1 MNLKVERLGEDKWVL
16 LEDFVVFTS
25 KYKIVVKK
33 GFDFDAASIPKV
45 LWSVIGSPMD
55 GKYVPGAV
63 IHDGLYASG
72 IISRSEADEVF
83 LEIMKADG
91 VSYAKRY
98 AMYWAVRSCGGISW
112 KDNMDE
118 FDKYKKFVNVYTI

>member
-1 MNLKVERLGEDKWVL
+1 MKLKVQRLGEDAWEL
-16 LEDFVVFTS
+16 LEDFTLATD
-25 KYKIVVKK
+25 KYIVTVKK
-33 GFDFDAASIPKV
+33 GFDFDGASIPKA

-72 IISRSEADEVF
+72 ILKREDADQVF
-83 LEIMKADG
+83 LDLMSLDG
-91 VSYAKRY
+91 VSYTKRY

-118 FDKYKKFVNVYTI
+118 FDKYKKFVNVYNV

>member
-1 MNLKVERLGEDKWVL
+1 MKLKVQRLGENAWEL
-16 LEDFVVFTS
+16 LEDFTLATD
-25 KYKIVVKK
+25 KYIVTVKK
-33 GFDFDAASIPKV
+33 GFDFDGASIPKA

-83 LEIMKADG
+83 LDLMSLDG
-91 VSYAKRY
+91 VGYAKRY
-98 AMYWAVRSCGGISW
+98 AMYWAVRSCGGIAW

-118 FDKYKKFVNVYTI
+118 FDKYKKFVNVYNV